1 LNSCCC
7 CCCCCCCCVRVC
19 VFRLN
24 KKLKRFFYL
33 FISNVSYSPVIE
45 HLFTA
50 MSSSY
55 SSTSCDPDSPTVRC
69 SSAFPDF
76 FDPTTLSSLRARAR
90 ALRGFVGRTGTQLVD
105 CRSNY
110 NGIQFKDDAGY
121 IGYISDDDGSEEE
134 DFRNMRSS
142 SSSFGNLYHFRNQ
155 ILGPDISFLHTFLLL
170 CVLISFHLIVYI
182 LSDFLVKL
190 FING

>member
-1 LNSCCC
+1 
-7 CCCCCCCCVRVC
+7 
-19 VFRLN
+19 
-24 KKLKRFFYL
+24 
-33 FISNVSYSPVIE
+33 
-45 HLFTA
+45 

-55 SSTSCDPDSPTVRC
+55 SSTSCDPDSPTVC
-69 SSAFPDF
+69 CSSSSAFPDF
-76 FDPTTLSSLRARAR
+76 FDPTTSSSLRARAR

-134 DFRNMRSS
+134 EEDFRNMRSSS

-170 CVLISFHLIVYI
+170 CVLISFPLIVYI

-190 FING
+190 FVNR

>member
-1 LNSCCC
+1 
-7 CCCCCCCCVRVC
+7 
-19 VFRLN
+19 
-24 KKLKRFFYL
+24 
-33 FISNVSYSPVIE
+33 
-45 HLFTA
+45 
-50 MSSSY
+50 MSSSS
-55 SSTSCDPDSPTVRC
+55 SSTSFDPDSPTVRC
-69 SSAFPDF
+69 SSSSSTAFPDF
-76 FDPTTLSSLRARAR
+76 FDPTTSSSLRARAR

-134 DFRNMRSS
+134 EEDFRNMRSSS

-170 CVLISFHLIVYI
+170 CVLISFPLIVYI

-190 FING
+190 FVNR